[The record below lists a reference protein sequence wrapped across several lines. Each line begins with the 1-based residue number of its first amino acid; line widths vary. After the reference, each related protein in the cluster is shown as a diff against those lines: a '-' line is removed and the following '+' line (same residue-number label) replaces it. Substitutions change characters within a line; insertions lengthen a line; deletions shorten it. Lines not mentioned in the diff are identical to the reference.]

1 MLIARV
7 QDGTVVEVADYK
19 QLFPSTSFPSSGPD
33 SEFLFEN
40 SCLPVNLWKAYDHA
54 SQRLVPSAPYIED
67 GQVFLV
73 TVETKTQDEIAA
85 ETAAA
90 IVSTNMQNKASRAAA
105 YVLEAD
111 PLFFKSQRGEA
122 TNQEW
127 LDKVAE
133 IKAKFPTIGA

>member
-1 MLIARV
+1 
-7 QDGTVVEVADYK
+7 
-19 QLFPSTSFPSSGPD
+19 
-33 SEFLFEN
+33 
-40 SCLPVNLWKAYDHA
+40 
-54 SQRLVPSAPYIED
+54 VPSAPYIED
-67 GQVFLV
+67 SQVFLV